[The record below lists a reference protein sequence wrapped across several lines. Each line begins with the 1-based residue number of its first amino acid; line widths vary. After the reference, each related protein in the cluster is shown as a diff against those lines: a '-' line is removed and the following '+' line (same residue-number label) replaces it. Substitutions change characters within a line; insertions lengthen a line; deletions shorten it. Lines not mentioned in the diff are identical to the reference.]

1 MSPSRLLLLAAIG
14 GLTASSGAWAAA
26 GGPLPRCDK
35 STASFYLM
43 RYIEAT
49 AANTAPKTVLSQA
62 TVPTSGAVALA
73 TIWDGATA
81 PTPSPRDLSSA
92 SGATVAG
99 GMGNDGY
106 IYAMRAVG
114 TQEPGWDLQ
123 GRPWADPNGEWR
135 THTRHYEMLRYGRD
149 GVDNLGIVAG
159 LGTFRTVATDPATQ
173 TNGAVDQRL
182 GPNFNAADVDPETGV
197 FYLANFQTGGALNR
211 VHRIDVTTT
220 PPQYLDT
227 LTLSGNIPGAQS
239 GDFAIDANG
248 EWAYGVATTGNILTG
263 SSVAYRFNLASGTV
277 ETLAGGWGAIPQGAA
292 ARLLNND
299 NQMAFY
305 GLNTRLMNLPGGTV
319 GSSHST
325 ATANSADAAACLPK
339 LEVTLA
345 CTPAELFDSPANAAT
360 CTLTLDAPAPVG
372 GLAIALDAIAADP
385 RYGTTCT
392 SPQTIAEGETST
404 TCTVTA
410 TPNTDVGDGD
420 VPVTV
425 ALSTPGAQDDYVLG
439 TPSSADLL
447 VRDDDDAVPPGPGAE
462 PTPVPVD
469 APWMLG
475 LLGALLAGS
484 GALRRRVRHNQR

>member
-1 MSPSRLLLLAAIG
+1 MASSRLLLLAAIG

-43 RYIEAT
+43 RYVEAT

-62 TVPTSGAVALA
+62 TVPASGAVALA

-149 GVDNLGIVAG
+149 GVDNLGIVTG

-182 GPNFNAADVDPETGV
+182 GPNFNAADVDPKTGI
-197 FYLANFQTGGALNR
+197 FYLANFQSGGALNK

-220 PPQYLDT
+220 PPQYIDT

-248 EWAYGVATTGNILTG
+248 EWAYGVATASSIL
-263 SSVAYRFNLASGTV
+263 SQAYRFNLSTGAVESLGSQFISGPF
-277 ETLAGGWGAIPQGAA
+277 GGG
-292 ARLLNND
+292 ARLLHD
-299 NQMAFY
+299 DTKMAFY
-305 GLNTRLMNLPGGTV
+305 GTSTRIMTIPAGTL
-319 GSSHST
+319 GSNQTT

-425 ALSTPGAQDDYVLG
+425 ALSAPGAQDDYVLG
-439 TPSSADLL
+439 TPSSAELL
-447 VRDDDDAVPPGPGAE
+447 VRDDDAAVPPGPGTE